1 MLYLIGLGLNFDGIS
16 KYGLDIVKK
25 CKKIYLESY
34 TVDFPY
40 TINDLENVIGKKI
53 YPANRDFIESLKI
66 VDESRKKDVAL
77 LVYGS
82 PLTATT
88 HITIIEEARKSE
100 LRVKVIHNASV
111 LDAVSETG
119 LQLYKFGK
127 ITSMPNFEADSFLE
141 TIKEN
146 RSIDAHTLIL
156 IDIGMEFGGALK
168 KMEKAVEEKEK
179 IVVCSRLGARGRK
192 IIYGT
197 IKELENKKIKKPFCF
212 VIPGKLHFMEK
223 EVLERYNVRL

>member
-53 YPANRDFIESLKI
+53 YPADRNFIESLKI
-66 VDESRKKDVAL
+66 IDESSKKDVAL
-77 LVYGS
+77 LVYGD

-88 HITIIEEARKSE
+88 HITLVQEARKSE
-100 LRVKVIHNASV
+100 LRVKVIHAASIF
-111 LDAVSETG
+111 DAIAETG

-127 ITSMPNFEADSFLE
+127 TTSIPNFNANSFLE

-146 RSIDAHTLIL
+146 QSIGAHTLVL
-156 IDIGMEFGGALK
+156 IDIGMEFGDALK
-168 KMEKAVEEKEK
+168 KMETINEKL
-179 IVVCSRLGARGRK
+179 VVCSRLGARG
-192 IIYGT
+192 
-197 IKELENKKIKKPFCF
+197 KKILYGSAKEFDSKRIRKPFCLI
-212 VIPGKLHFMEK
+212 VPGKLHFVEK
-223 EVLERYNVRL
+223 EVLENFNN